1 MMTCFNKQQ
10 KTTAS
15 NTKLFHSVSLSAGY
29 VWSAVTFNTLNPFLC
44 GSITGTTSKSHNWR
58 DYCSG
63 LGARG
68 FLRRLSLNMN
78 IFKLQTLTLPHT
90 HTDTQQMIHPDLLS
104 SHKKAERMSETQDT
118 ILTSEQLKCF
128 FSLSLNN
135 LTQISHSRGQTW
147 RCILSLLLS
156 DFAVDTF
163 PSHWNFYK
171 DYYWLEI
178 KIWTAQAFDS

>member
-1 MMTCFNKQQ
+1 MISRNFQRML
-10 KTTAS
+10 
-15 NTKLFHSVSLSAGY
+15 NT
-29 VWSAVTFNTLNPFLC
+29 FLR

-68 FLRRLSLNMN
+68 FSGRLSLNMN
-78 IFKLQTLTLPHT
+78 ISKLQTLTLPHT
-90 HTDTQQMIHPDLLS
+90 HTHADTQQMIHPDLLS
-104 SHKKAERMSETQDT
+104 SHKKAERMKETQDT

-135 LTQISHSRGQTW
+135 LTQISHSRGQTR

-156 DFAVDTF
+156 DFAVDTTF
-163 PSHWNFYK
+163 LFRYNFYK
-171 DYYWLEI
+171 NYH
-178 KIWTAQAFDS
+178 